1 MGARVPMG
9 LVVTTQKPPSYTPL
23 LSMWN
28 ASRKVLTVKAHL
40 GKEDKKLRSLNGME
54 DSPMEGHKKAGKAP
68 GQVTVNQQKTD
79 AMSGLIFE

>member
-1 MGARVPMG
+1 MEARVPMG

-40 GKEDKKLRSLNGME
+40 GKEDKKLRSLI
-54 DSPMEGHKKAGKAP
+54 A
-68 GQVTVNQQKTD
+68 GQVSVNQQKTD